1 MSDLFPPRVR
11 LVTAR
16 YGRELAVACVVLGVV
31 ALVAAGAVV
40 ATSDTD
46 TVTESRNVQT
56 VDTGVDT
63 SAVVTDRDSVWEYE
77 SELENQARYLVNDTP
92 VLTVTPTTRAPEGTE
107 VTHRV
112 ALELRAVADEETFW
126 RNETVLVEETTTAA
140 GGTARTNATVD
151 VRELDERLENTSQ
164 RLSNVGSLAV
174 RLHVTTTYDTGD
186 YAGELTAD
194 APFRVTENAYW
205 VDGDLSSS
213 RRHSTPVTR
222 ETEAEPD
229 YGLLLSLFGGS
240 VGAFAVGAVLWRG
253 REDAVDV
260 GAIREEIHRRRHDEW
275 ISCGSIP
282 MWVDKE
288 HVQLDTLEDVVD
300 VAIDGNQ
307 RVIYDQRSE
316 LYAVI
321 DGDMIYYYSREGS
334 WDQMAWP
341 DVGAIDAG
349 PAGEGP
355 AGGDGAPG
363 ADAGAMMENAPDP
376 DSDDAWEEL

>member
-11 LVTAR
+11 LLTAR
-16 YGRELAVACVVLGVV
+16 YGRELAVACVVVGLV

-40 ATSDTD
+40 ATSDTE
-46 TVTESRNVQT
+46 TVTETRNVQT
-56 VDTGVDT
+56 VDTTLET
-63 SAVVTDRDSVWEYE
+63 SAVVTAEDSVWEQGT
-77 SELENQARYLVNDTP
+77 ELENNPRYLINDTP
-92 VLTVTPTTRAPEGTE
+92 VVTLTPVTRAPEGTE
-107 VTHRV
+107 VTHEVRM
-112 ALELRAVADEETFW
+112 EIRAVADDETFW
-126 RNETVLVEETTTAA
+126 RNETVLTETTTTATD
-140 GGTARTNATVD
+140 GSARTNATVD
-151 VRELDERLENTSQ
+151 VRELDERLDNTTE
-164 RLSNVGSLAV
+164 RLSNVGTLAV
-174 RLHVTTTYDTGD
+174 DVYVVTTYDTGD
-186 YAGELTAD
+186 YAGEQSAS
-194 APFRVTENAYW
+194 APLRITESAYW
-205 VDGDLSSS
+205 IDGDLSSN

-222 ETEAEPD
+222 ETEAAPD
-229 YGLLLSLFGGS
+229 YGLLLSLFAGS

-260 GAIREEIHRRRHDEW
+260 DGIREEIHRRRHDEW

-288 HVQLDTLEDVVD
+288 HVELDTLEDVVD

-321 DGDMIYYYSREGS
+321 DGDMIYYYSRKGS

-341 DVGAIDAG
+341 DVGAIDAT
-349 PAGEGP
+349 AEETE
-355 AGGDGAPG
+355 GAPETE
-363 ADAGAMMENAPDP
+363 AGAMMENAPDP